1 MKALLQQSETG
12 LFFKS
17 LGEWTPDPEEAH
29 DFKSSV
35 TARSYCQSQGILNA
49 QIVLKFSLDKYDIV
63 MPAQYPVVQSDS
75 SGPALG
81 V

>member
-1 MKALLQQSETG
+1 MKALLQQPETG
-12 LFFKS
+12 LYFKG
-17 LGEWTPDPEEAH
+17 LGQWTPDPDEAH

-35 TARSYCQSQGILNA
+35 TARSYCQNQGILNA

-63 MPAQYPVVQSDS
+63 MPAQYPVVRSDS

-81 V
+81 L